1 MTYKIRNY
9 ILGCM
14 ITYSVPILNIFRKG
28 LPWSTS
34 LDDLKDYPVRSWGRE
49 IHLFLSAR
57 QMSFLNKYEHHDA
70 LHVLL
75 GYDTNVI
82 GEAKLQAFMVGNMTP
97 TFAGKCL
104 YSIAQ
109 FLLPED
115 RKLFANER
123 ERGKQTPPIDWL
135 AVEKNLIVDLD
146 IVRKSWKI
154 C

>member
-1 MTYKIRNY
+1 
-9 ILGCM
+9 
-14 ITYSVPILNIFRKG
+14 
-28 LPWSTS
+28 
-34 LDDLKDYPVRSWGRE
+34 
-49 IHLFLSAR
+49 
-57 QMSFLNKYEHHDA
+57 MSFLNKYEHHDA

-97 TFAGKCL
+97 AFAGKCL

-109 FLLPED
+109 FLLTED
-115 RKLFANER
+115 RKFFANER